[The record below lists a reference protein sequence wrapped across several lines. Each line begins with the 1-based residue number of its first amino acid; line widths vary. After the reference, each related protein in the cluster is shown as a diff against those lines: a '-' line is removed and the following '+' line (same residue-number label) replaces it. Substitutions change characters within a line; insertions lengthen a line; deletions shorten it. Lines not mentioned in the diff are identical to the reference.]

1 MLSVLGIPLL
11 LMLMVF
17 DYLFAL
23 IVSSNAVL
31 NLMKSLRSWKQMD
44 VFHQPKTISMEKST
58 IVWGS
63 VER

>member
-44 VFHQPKTISMEKST
+44 VFHQPKDHFNGEVKPLCGG
-58 IVWGS
+58 V
-63 VER
+63 